1 MLRENLESKWIDCFE
16 KSFLLSGVSK
26 NNTVAIIS
34 ETQSRQVLIDLSMH
48 ALSRIG
54 AKPIQF
60 NVPTPKLKDVIP
72 VRSTGSCYS
81 FEGYDAI
88 LPALSSC
95 DLIIDCTVE
104 GMLHSKELKT
114 ILKGGGRLLMISN
127 EHPEVLERCMP
138 DKSLQPLVEKSK
150 NLLSNSKVMEV
161 TSDFGTNLKIEIL
174 DAPIRA
180 GAGYLTEK
188 DKVAYW
194 PAGLALFFPLEKTV
208 NGTVV
213 LNTGDVNL
221 TFKKYFESPVTLVI
235 KDDFV
240 ISINGDGL
248 DADLM
253 RSYYEGWNDPNA
265 YAISHVGWGLNPNAR
280 WDALTMYDKQQVNC
294 TELRAF
300 AGNFLISTGANE
312 FAKRYTSCHFDLPM
326 RNCNIK
332 LDNQLIVNSGKL
344 VGPLS

>member
-81 FEGYDAI
+81 FEGYEAV

-104 GMLHSKELKT
+104 GMLHSKELQT
-114 ILKGGGRLLMISN
+114 IIKGGGRLLMISN

-138 DKSLQPLVEKSK
+138 DENLTPKVISSLEILK
-150 NLLSNSKVMEV
+150 NSKTMKAVSY
-161 TSDFGTNLKIEIL
+161 TH
-174 DAPIRA
+174 
-180 GAGYLTEK
+180 LT
-188 DKVAYW
+188 
-194 PAGLALFFPLEKTV
+194 
-208 NGTVV
+208 
-213 LNTGDVNL
+213 
-221 TFKKYFESPVTLVI
+221 
-235 KDDFV
+235 
-240 ISINGDGL
+240 
-248 DADLM
+248 
-253 RSYYEGWNDPNA
+253 
-265 YAISHVGWGLNPNAR
+265 
-280 WDALTMYDKQQVNC
+280 
-294 TELRAF
+294 
-300 AGNFLISTGANE
+300 
-312 FAKRYTSCHFDLPM
+312 LPT
-326 RNCNIK
+326 K
-332 LDNQLIVNSGKL
+332 A
-344 VGPLS
+344 